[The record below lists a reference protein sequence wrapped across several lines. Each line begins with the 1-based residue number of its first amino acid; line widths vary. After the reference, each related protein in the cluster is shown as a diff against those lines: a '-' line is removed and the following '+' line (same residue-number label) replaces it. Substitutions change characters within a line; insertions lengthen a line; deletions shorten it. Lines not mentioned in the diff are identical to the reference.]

1 MKITF
6 KLYAGLQDYLPANA
20 RDNAVEIDLPDSTT
34 VKDVTEKFQLPP
46 KLLQIVLV
54 NGVFLTPEQRTSQAL
69 QDGDVLAI
77 WPPVAGG

>member
-54 NGVFLTPEQRTSQAL
+54 NGVFLTPEQRISQAL
-69 QDGDVLAI
+69 KDGDVLAI

>member
-69 QDGDVLAI
+69 KDGDVLAI

>member
-69 QDGDVLAI
+69 KEGDVLAI